1 MSKIPKK
8 AHPALPWSGSVLA
21 LAALILALLV
31 SGSFAAYT
39 SLNTVR
45 RVVSTMAGSGTMF
58 SSNYM
63 SLWDSGATA
72 YGTKSFAYN
81 ETEDA
86 PAFTVTV
93 CNYAQDNPKYVNG
106 SDITYTLTATLVDRE
121 GNAYDTSK
129 LTAAE
134 LACYKVNNTAFVN
147 GTATLTGQTLSGGT
161 KSKISYTITMDSVHM
176 SEVYVLVKAVPVADS
191 LAATDNKI
199 LACKFR
205 GTVSN
210 AQRSAGWSGSFTDAK
225 VDSEPSAL
233 DGFNYEITGYGVGT
247 ITLTWDSTKV
257 AISPWFLADEGVSGG
272 VTTSGGK
279 SSVTFSVS
287 AKDSS
292 FRLQFYRVAAASA
305 DETSDMVRG
314 YVTCRYEPETS
325 TATPTPTT

>member
-1 MSKIPKK
+1 MSKNPKK
-8 AHPALPWSGSVLA
+8 AHRTLPWSGSVLA

-39 SLNTVR
+39 SLNTVK

-63 SLWDSGATA
+63 SLWEYSATG
-72 YGTKSFAYN
+72 YGTKTFAYN
-81 ETEDA
+81 ETEGA
-86 PAFTVTV
+86 PSFTVTV
-93 CNYAQDNPKYVNG
+93 CNYAQDSPKYVNS

-129 LTAAE
+129 LTAEE

-147 GTATLTGQTLSGGT
+147 GTATLADQTLTGGT
-161 KSKISYTITMDSVHM
+161 KSKLSYTITMDSVHM
-176 SEVYVLVKAVPVADS
+176 SEVYVLVKAVPAESS
-191 LAATDNKI
+191 LAAADNKI

-205 GTVSN
+205 GTVTN
-210 AQRSAGWSGSFTDAK
+210 ALRSAGWTGSFTDAK

-247 ITLTWDSTKV
+247 ITLTWDNTKV
-257 AISPWFLADEGVSGG
+257 AISPWFLADQGVSDG
-272 VTTSGGK
+272 VTTSGSK
-279 SSVTFSVS
+279 SAVTFSVT
-287 AKDSS
+287 AEDSS

-305 DETSDMVRG
+305 DETGNMVQS
-314 YVTCRYEPETS
+314 YVTCTYEPETS
-325 TATPTPTT
+325 TSTPTT